1 MNTAAVA
8 AFKGAVRLEAG
19 VRQLRL
25 YGVEQGTSA
34 ELIVTFGGYH
44 ATALP
49 AVLSDLRV
57 VRRGSAGNSGWQLQS
72 ITARYDVEARS
83 LHVHRPI
90 AREFFGAVPAA
101 EATLRAR
108 CGWALL
114 LNVLRIPGAAWLLN
128 KIRSR

>member
-1 MNTAAVA
+1 MNTPDVV
-8 AFKGAVRLEAG
+8 AFKGPVRLEVG
-19 VRQLRL
+19 VRQLCL
-25 YGVEQGTSA
+25 YGVEQGTTREMA
-34 ELIVTFGGYH
+34 VTFGGYD

-57 VRRGSAGNSGWQLQS
+57 VRRGSAENSGWQLQS
-72 ITARYDVEARS
+72 ITARYDVDARS
-83 LHVHRPI
+83 LHVHLPM

-101 EATLRAR
+101 EATVRAR

-114 LNVLRIPGAAWLLN
+114 LNALRIPGAAWLLN